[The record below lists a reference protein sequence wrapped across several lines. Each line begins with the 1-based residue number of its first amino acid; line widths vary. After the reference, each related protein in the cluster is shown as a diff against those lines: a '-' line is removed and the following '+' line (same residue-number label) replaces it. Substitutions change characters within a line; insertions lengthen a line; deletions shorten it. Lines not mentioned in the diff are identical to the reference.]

1 MNDLTKI
8 TYSSEIID
16 VVEEFDY
23 DTQCEQYN
31 RYFKN
36 WRKKRQNP
44 FAFNFEM
51 NKKESVYIEGKGF
64 RVPSVEDAESE
75 VIGRIMHITGI
86 AMLMWIFIDNILGKA
101 VIEFL
106 DRLGVNIH
114 CNLLTSTIYGG
125 GTEKA
130 AVIIG
135 ISAVKLLIPAIYL
148 KIKLKMPKEVRFM
161 NVMNHPGE
169 LIRSI
174 AMSLAVGTVTCLPGL
189 YNSSTSQVYN
199 YFMKL
204 ETDITTWG
212 QAEFTVYTI
221 YEIIIVSV
229 FTGLFY
235 NGAVFSALRQ
245 FGDGFAVGV
254 TALVAGLLSQDV
266 FEMPAEVLITVIAGC
281 GMLRS
286 GSIYT
291 AFFVRIVYKMYMLS
305 ITMIEVNTSRDMF
318 LDRNFFILSVFV
330 ISMITVGMSQILIE
344 KRQFYAPYNSEV
356 PHNKRVRFAIRSY
369 PFPVVAILC
378 IIAAILK
385 LVF

>member
-1 MNDLTKI
+1 MNNLTNI

-31 RYFKN
+31 RYYKN
-36 WRKKRQNP
+36 WRKNKQNP

-75 VIGRIMHITGI
+75 VIGRIMHVMGI

-101 VIEFL
+101 VIELL
-106 DRLGVNIH
+106 DHLGFNLH
-114 CNLLTSTIYGG
+114 CNMLTGTLYGSG
-125 GTEKA
+125 PEIVTA
-130 AVIIG
+130 LIG
-135 ISAVKLLIPAIYL
+135 ISALKVLIPAIYI
-148 KIKLKMPKEVRFM
+148 KSKLKMPKEVRFM
-161 NVMNHPGE
+161 RVLNHPGE
-169 LIRSI
+169 LIRSL
-174 AMSLAVGTVTCLPGL
+174 AMVLAVGTMTCLPGI

-204 ETDITTWG
+204 ETDISVWG
-212 QAEFTVYTI
+212 QGEFIVYTI
-221 YEIIIVSV
+221 HEIVILSIL
-229 FTGLFY
+229 TTLFY
-235 NGAVFSALRQ
+235 NGAVFGALRQ
-245 FGDGFAVGV
+245 FGDNFAIGV

-266 FEMPAEVLITVIAGC
+266 VEMPATVFVTVIAAC

-291 AFFVRIVYKMYMLS
+291 AFFVRIVYKMYMLA

-318 LDRNFFILSVFV
+318 LDRNFFILFIFVVSAISV
-330 ISMITVGMSQILIE
+330 GLSQILIE
-344 KRQFYAPYNSEV
+344 KRTFYASYYSEV
-356 PHNKRVRFAIRSY
+356 PNGRRARFAIRAY
-369 PFPVVAILC
+369 PFPVVAVLC
-378 IIAAILK
+378 LIAAILK